1 MSTIVLMIACFFL
14 GMLVEKKR
22 AESRNAKKKVTKV
35 AVPPPPAPVKTEAP
49 KATLKAKPRVVK
61 GPGWEKSLP
70 KDPPAP
76 PPMKHGGIAP
86 RPPMFRGIPI
96 NIGRN

>member
-1 MSTIVLMIACFFL
+1 MATIVLMIACFFL
-14 GMLVEKKR
+14 GMLIEKKC
-22 AESRNAKKKVTKV
+22 AEIRNSKKKVV
-35 AVPPPPAPVKTEAP
+35 AIPPPVPVKTEAP
-49 KATLKAKPRVVK
+49 KATLEAKPKAVK

-70 KDPPAP
+70 KDPPSP

-96 NIGRN
+96 NIGKN